1 MTKDNPAH
9 SHSTLRTAP
18 VLGSV
23 FFSIASLALALPVAT
38 AAQATDPET
47 DTLVYRVDPITVTG
61 TRGLREVS
69 KTPLPVSVIQR
80 RDLIQQQPNT
90 VSDLFRTLPGLDVAG
105 VGVNQGRPQIRG
117 QRGQRILLLSDG
129 MRLNNSRRQQ
139 DFGALPALV
148 DVNGAERVEVIRG
161 PASVLYGS
169 DAIGGVVNI
178 ISRLPM
184 VDGLHGTA
192 SMRYGGVESQ
202 KAGSF
207 RTYGRFGAI
216 TLRAGGT
223 YREAE
228 AYVAPSGS
236 FGNITLSDDA
246 LVSGT
251 GAQDQSFDFRLGYDA
266 GGTHSMFGNI
276 ERYEAENSGFGAVDP
291 VLYDPAG
298 SPVNITY
305 PYQNFTKVS
314 AGYRAQELTT
324 PFADQFEILAYG
336 QQNDRQLSF
345 DIGPFG
351 IGRGMAMSINTL
363 NSTEIR
369 SYGFRAEARKL
380 ATQRLLLTYGVDVW
394 RDGVTGTDE
403 GLTTMTGFGPT
414 PREIVDNTPQ
424 LPEATYF
431 SAGLF
436 GQGEV
441 QATDRLSFVAGARWQ
456 HVNAKTF
463 ATAGLEDQALL
474 DITDGTV
481 VAALNTLFEISDA
494 VTLLGTVGRGFR
506 SPNLIERFF
515 DGATPESSGYQV
527 RNPELAPESS
537 LNFDLGVRFREGR
550 LALEA
555 FGFRNKLE
563 GGIRIEALGT
573 EVGGFPAFRNVNVD
587 ELLFRGIE
595 FSADYQIGS
604 GLSASGNLTWMDAD
618 NVLDVENPVGETF
631 SSKVTG
637 KLRYDAP
644 SDRFWLSGD
653 VRHNGDQLEV
663 DFGANNPVGDLMPS
677 FTVFN
682 VRGGITVWESDSG
695 MSHRLNLA
703 LTNLTNVL
711 YAEFSNVGFFRP
723 EPKRNLTLTWDVSF

>member
-1 MTKDNPAH
+1 MRT
-9 SHSTLRTAP
+9 TLRTAP
-18 VLGSV
+18 VLGSG
-23 FFSIASLALALPVAT
+23 FFLIASLALALPVAT

-139 DFGALPALV
+139 DFGELPALV
-148 DVNGAERVEVIRG
+148 DVNGVERVEVIRG

-192 SMRYGGVESQ
+192 SMRYGGVESR

-246 LVSGT
+246 LVAGT
-251 GAQDQSFDFRLGYDA
+251 GTQDQSFDFRLGYDA

-298 SPVNITY
+298 SPTNITY
-305 PYQNFTKVS
+305 PYQNFTKFS
-314 AGYRAQELTT
+314 TGYRAQQLTT

-494 VTLLGTVGRGFR
+494 VTLLGTLGRGFR

-515 DGATPESSGYQV
+515 DGTTPESSGYQV

-677 FTVFN
+677 FTVFS

>member
-1 MTKDNPAH
+1 MHT
-9 SHSTLRTAP
+9 TLRTAP

-216 TLRAGGT
+216 PLRAGGT

>member
-1 MTKDNPAH
+1 MR
-9 SHSTLRTAP
+9 STLRTAP

-61 TRGLREVS
+61 TRGPREVS

-139 DFGALPALV
+139 DFGELPALV
-148 DVNGAERVEVIRG
+148 DVNGVERVEVIRG

-178 ISRLPM
+178 ISRLPV

-246 LVSGT
+246 LVAGT
-251 GAQDQSFDFRLGYDA
+251 GTQDQSFDFRLGYDA

-305 PYQNFTKVS
+305 PYQNFTKFS
-314 AGYRAQELTT
+314 TGYRAQQLTT

-351 IGRGMAMSINTL
+351 IGPGMAMSINTL

-414 PREIVDNTPQ
+414 PMEIVDNTPQ

-463 ATAGLEDQALL
+463 ATAGLEDQAPL

-481 VAALNTLFEISDA
+481 VAAFNTLFEISDA
-494 VTLLGTVGRGFR
+494 VTLVGTVGRGFR

-515 DGATPESSGYQV
+515 DGATPEGSGYQV

-637 KLRYDAP
+637 KLRYEAP

-677 FTVFN
+677 FTVFS

-723 EPKRNLTLTWDVSF
+723 EPKRNLTLTWGISF